1 LLESRAVFT
10 MEGHR
15 ENALACSK
23 NGEYFASGGYDRQ
36 LLVWQSQENT
46 EREEEN
52 RCDEET
58 IFSTA
63 CRQCIGEQDNLT
75 RVNFFT

>member
-1 LLESRAVFT
+1 LFKE
-10 MEGHR
+10 R
-15 ENALACSK
+15 EYIA
-23 NGEYFASGGYDRQ
+23 NGGNDRQ
-36 LLVWQSQENT
+36 LLVWQSQKKT

-75 RVNFFT
+75 EVNFFYIVAVTAKYQIEPKKR